1 MVEGGG
7 VAVDGDVIER
17 ARALTSL
24 DFAYYTDWRRASRRI
39 S

>member
-7 VAVDGDVIER
+7 VAVDSDVIER

-24 DFAYYTDWRRASRRI
+24 DFADTDWRRASRRI